1 MKNKSN
7 IFRDYKKVC
16 IIGTGGFA
24 REVLTYVIDIYNEFN
39 MIFENKICFLEKDEY
54 CKEETIM
61 GFKVIPESNFDPEKY
76 VVIIGVG
83 DPIVRKK
90 IVEKYP
96 TNTEYCTLIHPTAIV
111 SNWVQI
117 REGAVICP
125 GVVLT
130 CNINIGKHAHLNL
143 NTTIGHDCNIGEF
156 FTTAPAVNI
165 SGNCEIGD
173 CVYFGTN
180 SAIKQGVNVSN
191 NVTVG
196 MGAVVTKN
204 IIEPGI
210 YIGNPLKKLIK

>member
-1 MKNKSN
+1 MKNKS
-7 IFRDYKKVC
+7 ILFHDTKKIC

-24 REVLTYVIDIYNEFN
+24 REVLTYVIDVFDLYGIIYT
-39 MIFENKICFLEKDEY
+39 NKICFLEKDEL
-54 CKEETIM
+54 CSEEKIM
-61 GFKVIPESNFDPEKY
+61 GFEVIPESSFDPQQH

-83 DPIVRKK
+83 DPLVRKK

-96 TNTEYCTLIHPTAIV
+96 SNTEYASLIHPTAIV
-111 SNWVQI
+111 TNWVKLG
-117 REGAVICP
+117 EGAVICP

-130 CNINIGKHAHLNL
+130 CNINIGKHTHLNL
-143 NTTIGHDCNIGEF
+143 NTTIGHDCNIGDY

-180 SAIKQGVNVSN
+180 SAIKQGITVAN
-191 NVTVG
+191 NVTIG

-204 IIEPGI
+204 IVEPGI